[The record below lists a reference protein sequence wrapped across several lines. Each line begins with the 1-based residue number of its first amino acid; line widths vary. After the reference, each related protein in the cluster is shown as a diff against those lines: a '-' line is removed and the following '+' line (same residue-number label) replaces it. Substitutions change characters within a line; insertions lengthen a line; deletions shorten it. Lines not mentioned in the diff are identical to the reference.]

1 MLLILLVTVSLAI
14 ALLFQKKIAASRTW
28 NQHVLLAIALPMV
41 GTILFAWSVVV
52 VGLLFGRTGEG
63 DSVGEVLGF
72 LVFIPLY
79 AFVAVW
85 YALPT
90 VLALGV
96 LSQFVMHLLAKRIGP
111 EN

>member
-1 MLLILLVTVSLAI
+1 
-14 ALLFQKKIAASRTW
+14 
-28 NQHVLLAIALPMV
+28 MV

-52 VGLLFGRTGEG
+52 VGLLVGRTGEG

-72 LVFIPLY
+72 LAFIPVY

-90 VLALGV
+90 VLALGA
-96 LSQFVMHLLAKRIGP
+96 LSQLVMHVLARRIEP
-111 EN
+111 